1 MAVSA
6 LTPSENTVAEVAG
19 DVLVQDLRVTHT
31 TEAEA
36 SPSEPSEEIQRALA
50 ELVREYEMESD
61 QVRRHFV
68 RRLREAEEFWKGL
81 QHIYWSERDWAWHSP
96 EEFAGRLGADDK
108 PRQDSV
114 TNIFQAFGLS
124 VIAVLSQRIPAVRFF
139 PVSAQSEADI
149 ATARAAAEVAQ
160 LVERNNQLPLL
171 AIREAY
177 LLWTQGMFGGYVRY
191 VTDPRFGKR
200 RLPVVGAVEV
210 KLSEAGFEC
219 PKCAELTE
227 EKSFLGLC
235 KHCGEKLTRDGF
247 RAAETTTIPTVTGF
261 REVANGQEVIDI
273 VGALELKVPPYAH
286 ELHDAGYLIW
296 AVEKHRASLRAAYP
310 DKAAKIGTAGGPAAA
325 GGEDVYERSAR
336 LSLAGGH
343 GGSGSQRDTNLIT
356 YKRCWLRPWAF
367 WAVDDAATREDLL
380 SLYPEGC
387 YVAFAGDVF
396 LEARNE
402 SMDDSWRLCHGMPG
416 GGMYTEPI
424 GGSLVSV
431 QKRFNTIENL
441 KMEWIE
447 YNSAPPILVDAEV
460 LNVKAMGERRMAP
473 GSLYPVR
480 AKAGRAIGDSI
491 WQPRFPSLD
500 QSVYAH
506 GQELRNL
513 GEFLT
518 GAFPSLFGGELDSN
532 TTATGYALSRNQ
544 AMGRI
549 GLFWRQLKHFHA
561 SLMLLAVETFQK
573 NRPEDVEIA
582 VIGKS
587 RDFESQFIR
596 LGDLRGN
603 VRAYPESD
611 EDFPVQWHD
620 IRATVLQLL
629 GSNDPKIAEILEHPD
644 NANFIK
650 NAIGLTQIIVPEE
663 ENRSKQFRE
672 IKSLLTAAPLMEG
685 KSGEMI
691 PTILPDEFADDHNV
705 HVAVCREWAVSDAGT
720 EARAANPGGYANV
733 IAHGRLHQKLAA
745 AQALKERGQQA

>member
-1 MAVSA
+1 M
-6 LTPSENTVAEVAG
+6 G
-19 DVLVQDLRVTHT
+19 GQ
-31 TEAEA
+31 EAEA
-36 SPSEPSEEIQRALA
+36 SSPHDLGVTYAPVSEPSEKIQRALA

-68 RRLREAEEFWKGL
+68 RRFREAEEFWKGL

-96 EEFAGRLGADDK
+96 GEFSGQIGGDDR
-108 PRQDSV
+108 PRHDSV

-124 VIAVLSQRIPAVRFF
+124 IIAVLSQRIPSVRFF
-139 PVSAQSEADI
+139 PVSAQSESDI
-149 ATARAAAEVAQ
+149 ATARAALEIAQ

-200 RLPVVGAVEV
+200 RLPILGAVEI
-210 KLSEAGFEC
+210 KLSKAGYEC
-219 PKCAELTE
+219 PKCVNLTE
-227 EKSFLGLC
+227 EESFLGMC
-235 KHCGEKLTRDGF
+235 KYCGEKLTRERF
-247 RAAETTTIPTVTGF
+247 RPAETTTIPTVTGF

-273 VGALELKVPPYAH
+273 VGALELKLPPYAYGM
-286 ELHDAGYLIW
+286 HDAGYLIW

-310 DKAAKIGTAGGPAAA
+310 EKAAKIGTAVGQS
-325 GGEDVYERSAR
+325 GEDVYERSAR
-336 LSLAGGH
+336 LSIANRRGG
-343 GGSGSQRDTNLIT
+343 GGSQADTNLIT

-367 WAVDDAATREDLL
+367 WAVDDVTTREELL
-380 SLYPEGC
+380 GLYPDGC
-387 YVAFAGDVF
+387 HVAFAGDTF
-396 LEARNE
+396 LDARNE
-402 SMDDSWRLCHGMPG
+402 SMDDCWRLCHAVPG
-416 GGMYTEPI
+416 AGMYTEPI

-447 YNSAPPILVDAEV
+447 YNSAPPILADAEV
-460 LNVKAMGERRMAP
+460 LNVKAMEGRRMAP
-473 GSLYPVR
+473 GSLYPVKV
-480 AKAGRAIGDSI
+480 KAGRAISDSI

-518 GAFPSLFGGELDSN
+518 GAFPSLYGGELDSN

-549 GLFWRQLKHFHA
+549 GLYWRQVKYFHA
-561 SLMLLAVETFQK
+561 ALMLLAVETFQK
-573 NRPEDVEIA
+573 NRTEDVEIA
-582 VIGKS
+582 VIGKTK
-587 RDFESQFIR
+587 DFESKFIR
-596 LGDLRGN
+596 LGDLRGS
-603 VRAYPESD
+603 VSAYPESD
-611 EDFPVQWHD
+611 EDFPVLWQD

-663 ENRSKQFRE
+663 GNRSKQFRE
-672 IKSLLTAAPLMEG
+672 IKALLPAAPLMDG
-685 KSGEMI
+685 KSGEIM
-691 PTILPDEFADDHNV
+691 PTILPDEFADDHKV
-705 HVAVCREWAVSDAGT
+705 HIAVCREWAVSDAGI
-720 EARAANPGGYANV
+720 EARSTNPGGYANV
-733 IAHGRLHQKLAA
+733 IAHGRLHQRIAG
-745 AQALKERGQQA
+745 AQAGSERVQQGQEAGR